1 MVHAFADLAPTNSF
15 AAANL
20 NKISRTQSQVC
31 VMTEG
36 FSYFFRPHVSIQKI
50 TTKSVC
56 GCRIFFFVS
65 TTFFTTCPMRRISVK
80 TNSMATMVP
89 CNLVAIL
96 LKVKSGGEFQMH
108 IACPHSTKTWRFSN
122 VFISDVDF
130 VDVTRAR
137 VTNADVVWAVQTFK
151 LNQWI
156 CTKMGWYIK
165 YKMCP

>member
-1 MVHAFADLAPTNSF
+1 MPLLTWLPPTPLQLPTWIKYLGHRVRSVSWPKV
-15 AAANL
+15 L
-20 NKISRTQSQVC
+20 VI
-31 VMTEG
+31 
-36 FSYFFRPHVSIQKI
+36 FFKPHVSILKI

-56 GCRIFFFVS
+56 GYRIFFFVS

>member
-1 MVHAFADLAPTNSF
+1 MLNLENAFGCFDY
-15 AAANL
+15 
-20 NKISRTQSQVC
+20 KIHNIRFG
-31 VMTEG
+31 M
-36 FSYFFRPHVSIQKI
+36 
-50 TTKSVC
+50 
-56 GCRIFFFVS
+56 FFFALLKICTACS
-65 TTFFTTCPMRRISVK
+65 MRRISVK
-80 TNSMATMVP
+80 TNSMATTFLYSP
-89 CNLVAIL
+89 HAILSAIL

-108 IACPHSTKTWRFSN
+108 IACPHSTRTWRFSN

>member
-1 MVHAFADLAPTNSF
+1 MPLLTWLPPTPLQLPTWIKYLGHRVRSVSWPKV
-15 AAANL
+15 L
-20 NKISRTQSQVC
+20 V
-31 VMTEG
+31 
-36 FSYFFRPHVSIQKI
+36 FFRQHVSILKI

-137 VTNADVVWAVQTFK
+137 VTNADVFWAVQTSNFWTFQI
-151 LNQWI
+151 NQNR
-156 CTKMGWYIK
+156 CDVSSG
-165 YKMCP
+165 